1 MNMSRSLL
9 PWSLL
14 FLAFPASLF
23 AAEPFEGTWRIDLGR
38 VELPTKVTRIELNK
52 GMYSCST
59 CVPAINIKA
68 DGTDQKVTG
77 ADTFDAMSVKVIDG
91 QNVESTYKKAGR
103 TVEVAKITVSADGN
117 HITERFTE
125 YPENSSKP
133 VTGDIT
139 LMRVEKGSAG
149 SHATSGGWRDE
160 KVGAISD
167 NGLTFT
173 YKAVPDGLSM
183 SDQTGESYTAKF
195 DGKDYPVKGDP
206 GSDMVSLKRIDAN
219 TFEETFKKNGKVV
232 SVNHFAFA
240 ADGKTGNVTGENKVQ
255 GTTIKYAIVKK

>member
-1 MNMSRSLL
+1 MSRCLPPRWLLSLAL
-9 PWSLL
+9 
-14 FLAFPASLF
+14 PASLF

-38 VELPTKVTRIELNK
+38 VELPTKVTKVELSK
-52 GMYSCST
+52 GMYSCPT
-59 CVPAINIKA
+59 CVPAINVKA

-77 ADTFDAMSVKVIDG
+77 SDTFDTISVKVIDA
-91 QNVESTYKKAGR
+91 QNVEITYKKAGR
-103 TVEVAKITVSADGN
+103 TAEVAKITAAADGN
-117 HITERFTE
+117 HVTERFTE
-125 YPENSSKP
+125 YPENSSRP
-133 VTGDIT
+133 VTGEVT

-160 KVGAISD
+160 KIGAISD
-167 NGLTFT
+167 NGLTLM
-173 YKAVPDGLSM
+173 YKAVPDGISM

-206 GSDMVSLKRIDAN
+206 GTDMVSVKRIDAN

-232 SVNHFAFA
+232 SVNHIAIA

-255 GTTIKYAIVKK
+255 GTTIKYVIVKK

>member
-1 MNMSRSLL
+1 MSRCLL
-9 PWSLL
+9 SRWLL
-14 FLAFPASLF
+14 FLGLPVALF
-23 AAEPFEGTWRIDLGR
+23 AAEPFEGTWRVDLGK
-38 VELPTKVTRIELNK
+38 VELPRKVTRIELNK
-52 GMYSCST
+52 GMYSCTT
-59 CVPAINIKA
+59 CVPAVNIKA

-77 ADTFDAMSVKVIDG
+77 ADTFDSMSVKVIDA
-91 QNVESTYKKAGR
+91 QNVEITEKKAGR
-103 TVEVAKITVSADGN
+103 TVSVAKYTVSADGN
-117 HITERFTE
+117 HTTVNFTD

-133 VTGDIT
+133 VTGDVT
-139 LMRVEKGSAG
+139 MMRVEKGSAG

-160 KVGAISD
+160 KVGTISD

-173 YKAVPDGLSM
+173 YTAIADGLSM

-206 GSDMVSLKRIDAN
+206 GVDMVSLKRIDAN

-232 SVNHFAFA
+232 SVSHTAIA

-255 GTTIKYAIVKK
+255 GTTIKYAIAKK